1 MYRMDSNA
9 SRRVPLFLLC
19 AVGGL
24 LAACDEG
31 EGVFPSKSL
40 VYESSG
46 KLQCQQNGLTPQQ
59 SAARLAGAG
68 IKVLASSCGV
78 VTGVAF
84 PTVCGAPTSEILL
97 HEVPLSDLEAA
108 DRLGFKTADSL
119 RKDSDHSYA
128 RVDCQTGAV
137 LP

>member
-1 MYRMDSNA
+1 MDSSA
-9 SRRVPLFLLC
+9 SPRLPLFLLW
-19 AVGGL
+19 AVVGL
-24 LAACDEG
+24 LVACNEG
-31 EGVFPSKSL
+31 EGVFPTRSL

-68 IKVLASSCGV
+68 IEVLASSCGV
-78 VTGVAF
+78 VTGTAF
-84 PTVCGAPTSEILL
+84 PAVCGAPTGEILL

-108 DRLGFKTADSL
+108 DRLGFRTADSL
-119 RKDSDHSYA
+119 RHDTDHNYA
-128 RVDCQTGAV
+128 RVDCQTRAV

>member
-9 SRRVPLFLLC
+9 SRRVALFLWC
-19 AVGGL
+19 AIGGL
-24 LAACDEG
+24 LAACNEG
-31 EGVFPSKSL
+31 ESVFPAKSL

-68 IKVLASSCGV
+68 IEVLASGCGV
-78 VTGVAF
+78 VTGTAF
-84 PTVCGAPTSEILL
+84 PAVCGAPTGEILL
-97 HEVPLSDLEAA
+97 HEVPLAELEAA
-108 DRLGFKTADSL
+108 DRLGFRTADSL

-128 RVDCQTGAV
+128 RVDCETRAI